1 MCIVYNIHFD
11 MITQES
17 LKTQIIKAL
26 WQLII
31 DGEILPDEPLR
42 EIQLTELLNIS
53 RTPLRDALQQLE
65 WEGIVVSEPRKG
77 YRLAKFSEADI
88 DEIYPLR
95 AKLES
100 FALELSGIPDNKI
113 LDKLTEINSK
123 IINSKSPKEVVELDE
138 SWHILLLSNCPN
150 QRLLKMIKTLHR
162 QSQRYEYAYMAMKK
176 KVEKSS
182 NQHENIILR
191 LQNGELQKATEL
203 LAENNLVGMDAL
215 VNWLRSNTN

>member
-1 MCIVYNIHFD
+1 
-11 MITQES
+11 MITQQS
-17 LKTQIIKAL
+17 LKSQIIKAL

-31 DGEILPDEPLR
+31 DGKILPNEPMR
-42 EIQLTELLNIS
+42 EVQLAELLNIS

-77 YRLAKFSEADI
+77 YRLAQFSEADI
-88 DEIYPLR
+88 FEIYPLR

-100 FALELSGIPDNKI
+100 FALELSGVPEKNV
-113 LDKLTEINSK
+113 LDELNEINLK
-123 IINSKSPKEVVELDE
+123 IINSKSPREIVELDE
-138 SWHILLLSNCPN
+138 SWHILLISNCPN

-176 KVEKSS
+176 TVEKSS
-182 NQHENIILR
+182 NQHENILLQ

-203 LAENNLVGMDAL
+203 LAENNLVGMETM
-215 VNWLRSNTN
+215 VEWLKSNNQ